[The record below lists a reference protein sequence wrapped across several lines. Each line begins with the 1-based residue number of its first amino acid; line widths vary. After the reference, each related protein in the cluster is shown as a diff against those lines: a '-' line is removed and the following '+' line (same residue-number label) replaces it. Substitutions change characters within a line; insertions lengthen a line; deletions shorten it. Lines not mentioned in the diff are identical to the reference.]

1 MCGWGEAGERG
12 SLLGE
17 PAVARVAG
25 GDEACRSWGER
36 SPASAS
42 FVGAN
47 EDIGRVSGGKAGRD
61 SSGHGE
67 RGTSGKPGG
76 ERGKERGGLTMR
88 ERIREGGDWRGEGVA
103 PVADLKTRRVRD
115 VALTGQESRNGYR
128 YGAGVLERAVVLYE
142 NRPVFLDHADALTR
156 PFDRSARDL
165 IGHVVEPR
173 FEDGRIRG
181 DIEVLATE
189 AGDTFLALAASES
202 EAVGMSHVVTVQR
215 DADGTVGE
223 IVEVVSVD
231 AVAFPATNA
240 TFAEQRGAGVVDQED
255 WRERCLAV
263 IAERR
268 ELAERLT
275 EVERRA
281 RRGDRERETRLQ
293 CAAGGVSLEDLGSKF
308 AGLVAE
314 VEDDRLREELVRERI
329 ESLRERVRPW
339 SLERGGVGSS
349 GDERWVRA
357 IRG

>member
-1 MCGWGEAGERG
+1 MGK
-12 SLLGE
+12 
-17 PAVARVAG
+17 G
-25 GDEACRSWGER
+25 GVMG
-36 SPASAS
+36 
-42 FVGAN
+42 
-47 EDIGRVSGGKAGRD
+47 
-61 SSGHGE
+61 
-67 RGTSGKPGG
+67 
-76 ERGKERGGLTMR
+76 R
-88 ERIREGGDWRGEGVA
+88 ERIREAVDWRGEGVA
-103 PVADLKTRRVRD
+103 AAADLRSRRVRD
-115 VALTGQESRNGYR
+115 VALTGQKSRNGYR
-128 YGAGVLERAVVLYE
+128 YGGGVLERAVSLYE

-165 IGHVVEPR
+165 VGHVVEPR
-173 FEDGRIRG
+173 FEEGRIRG

-240 TFAEQRGAGVVDQED
+240 TFAEARGAAVPEEGD

-268 ELAERLT
+268 ELVERLT

-293 CAAGGVSLEDLGSKF
+293 CAAAGMSVEDLGGKF

-314 VEDDRLREELVRERI
+314 VEEDRLRGELVRERI

-339 SLERGGVGSS
+339 SVERGGVKVSQ
-349 GDERWVRA
+349 DEAWVRV
-357 IRG
+357 IKR

>member
-1 MCGWGEAGERG
+1 MG
-12 SLLGE
+12 
-17 PAVARVAG
+17 
-25 GDEACRSWGER
+25 
-36 SPASAS
+36 
-42 FVGAN
+42 
-47 EDIGRVSGGKAGRD
+47 
-61 SSGHGE
+61 
-67 RGTSGKPGG
+67 
-76 ERGKERGGLTMR
+76 R
-88 ERIREGGDWRGEGVA
+88 ERIREAVDWRGEGVA
-103 PVADLKTRRVRD
+103 AAADLRSRRVRD

-128 YGAGVLERAVVLYE
+128 YGGGVLERAVSLYE

-165 IGHVVEPR
+165 VGHVVEPR
-173 FEDGRIRG
+173 FEEGRIRG

-240 TFAEQRGAGVVDQED
+240 TFAEARGAAVDDFVAEEP

-268 ELAERLT
+268 ELVERLT

-281 RRGDRERETRLQ
+281 RRGDRERETRSL
-293 CAAGGVSLEDLGSKF
+293 CAAAGMSVEDLGGKF

-314 VEDDRLREELVRERI
+314 VEEDRLRGELVRERI

-339 SLERGGVGSS
+339 SVERGGAGAP
-349 GDERWVRA
+349 GDEKWVRV